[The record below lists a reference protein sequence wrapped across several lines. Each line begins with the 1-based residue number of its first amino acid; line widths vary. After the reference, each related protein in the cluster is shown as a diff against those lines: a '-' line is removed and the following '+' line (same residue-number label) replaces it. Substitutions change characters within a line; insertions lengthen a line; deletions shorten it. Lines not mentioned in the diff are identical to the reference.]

1 MSTLISKIIRGN
13 IKYMH
18 NKNICTKVINKNKK
32 IQKNIYMINIK
43 LLSIKLLKIYN

>member
-1 MSTLISKIIRGN
+1 MSTFISKIIRG
-13 IKYMH
+13 